1 MDILCNQNKF
11 TIKNLKDDTLLNFN
25 VNQEKHVDKVLKKF
39 VEFDSMTGRN
49 KKLLTPVGS
58 RPSVMYS
65 SCKVYKASVKNC
77 MPL

>member
-11 TIKNLKDDTLLNFN
+11 TIINLKDDTLLNFN

-58 RPSVMYS
+58 RPGVMYS

-77 MPL
+77 VPL